1 LVAQEGRDKYTMM
14 DQQANLEVFGG
25 VDTHALTHH
34 AAVVDAIGRELADR
48 EFPATP
54 AGYQAL
60 VEWMSSFG
68 QIVAV
73 GVEGTG
79 SYGAAL
85 SRVLRGVG
93 VGIVEVDRPDRSA
106 RRSQGKSDPL
116 DAYAAARAVAAG
128 RASGTPKSRDGIVES
143 IRCLRVAQRSAV
155 KAKTQ
160 CINQIRALLVNG
172 PADLRE
178 QMKQLPTARMIR
190 TLARLRPGTDLADP
204 AAGCKH
210 ALRSLARRHA
220 ALDEEINE
228 LHQALTESTAQ
239 AAPELLAKQGVG
251 VQVAAQLLIT
261 AGDNPDRL
269 RSEASFAHLTG
280 VAPIPASSGQRH
292 RHRLNRGGDRAANNA
307 LYTVALVRMRYDER
321 TRAYVQR
328 RTAEGLSK
336 KDIIRCLKR
345 AIARELYRD
354 LTSLPAVVAAPN
366 QAMCAA

>member
-1 LVAQEGRDKYTMM
+1 MTEQHTIP
-14 DQQANLEVFGG
+14 EVFGG

-34 AAVVDAIGRELADR
+34 AAVVDSLGRELADR

-54 AGYQAL
+54 AGYEAL
-60 VEWMSSFG
+60 LKWMASFG
-68 QIVAV
+68 AILRV

-79 SYGAAL
+79 SYGAGLNRLLATA
-85 SRVLRGVG
+85 
-93 VGIVEVDRPDRSA
+93 GITVVEVDRPDRSA
-106 RRSQGKSDPL
+106 RRSQGKSDAL
-116 DAYAAARAVAAG
+116 DAYAAARAAASG
-128 RASGTPKSRDGIVES
+128 RAGGTPKSRDGIVES

-155 KAKTQ
+155 KARTQ

-178 QMKQLPTARMIR
+178 QMKPLSKARMIKSL
-190 TLARLRPGTDLADP
+190 TRLRPGPDLADP
-204 AAGCKH
+204 AAGCKR
-210 ALRSLARRHA
+210 ALRSLARRHTD
-220 ALDEEINE
+220 LDEEIKE
-228 LHQALTESTAQ
+228 LHRALAELTKR
-239 AAPELLAKQGVG
+239 AAPELLERPGVG
-251 VQVAAQLLIT
+251 VQVAAQLLTT

-269 RSEASFAHLTG
+269 GSEASFAHLTG

-307 LYTVALVRMRYDER
+307 LYTIALVRMRYDEK

-345 AIARELYRD
+345 AIAREMFRVLN
-354 LTSLPAVVAAPN
+354 SPPLPEPAIRQPAPRAA
-366 QAMCAA
+366 